1 MRLEAAGSAT
11 WSVDNVS
18 QKETPAKGR
27 GSKTSLG
34 NVTLFP
40 PREAFFLT
48 AVLSLPN
55 WHCDSYWWTACRLS
69 SARFLSPVHHPVA
82 TSAGCL
88 ACGMGLRNT
97 QRDRRLSANVVAY
110 TAILVQCRNIDSTRP
125 GQVDHYARTTYQ
137 ASSMS
142 RRGIH
147 PLLMSLDKS
156 KPKPHFSKQTD
167 LSGYESAQRKR
178 FLRAEIEEE
187 KLAAAAGRRHLLKL
201 ERQGA

>member
-1 MRLEAAGSAT
+1 M
-11 WSVDNVS
+11 
-18 QKETPAKGR
+18 
-27 GSKTSLG
+27 
-34 NVTLFP
+34 FP

-48 AVLSLPN
+48 TSQSLPN
-55 WHCDSYWWTACRLS
+55 WHCDSHGWTACRLS
-69 SARFLSPVHHPVA
+69 SASFLSPAHHPLA

-88 ACGMGLRNT
+88 AYGMGLLNT

-110 TAILVQCRNIDSTRP
+110 TAILVQCRDIDPTRL
-125 GQVDHYARTTYQ
+125 GQADHYARTTYQ

-147 PLLMSLDKS
+147 PLLMGLDKP
-156 KPKPHFSKQTD
+156 KPKPHSKKQTD

-201 ERQGA
+201 ERQVA